1 MTSLVFD
8 RTLNGRIWRFSNCE
22 FDDLRMELKVGGR
35 EVRLEPKPLEVL
47 QLLVSRAGE
56 VITKAEILDTVWADE
71 AVVEGVLTTNI
82 NKLREAIGDSEKKTI
97 ATLRGVGYKLVG
109 SVQWENA
116 TSTVEAAPSLSQGCA
131 VPGRE
136 QWRLIRRMDQNRA
149 VGGVWLAEHTRT
161 HEQRVF
167 KFALDGMELRNLK
180 REASLSRVLHQSPT
194 HRPEFIRILEWN
206 FEHRPFF
213 LESEYGGPNL
223 REWAEAQGGIAGV
236 PMAMRLQ
243 VMASIARAVD
253 AAHDLGV
260 LHRDLKPD
268 NILVSSNADGRI
280 QVRVM
285 DFGSGALLDTVQ
297 IRDLELSSAGLSPE
311 RKEELAG
318 TLIYSAPELLAG
330 NPCTAGSD
338 VYALGILLYQIISGN
353 LHAPLSSGWEAAVK
367 DSLLRED
374 IALAANGDPGMRL
387 TSAGALAERIEQL
400 ERRRERQRAE
410 EQARQRA
417 EIAERKLHAER
428 ARRPWVAAAGA
439 ILCLGLLV
447 AIGLYGRTVRE
458 RDRANQQTA
467 IANAIDQ
474 FLAQDL
480 LGRTDPVVAG
490 KPDESLLGALKQA
503 APEIDRKFGS
513 QPLIAAQLHST
524 LARALGRRDGT
535 EGSVR
540 EYMAAADCYVR
551 AEGELSQDAIVERL
565 KAVIPLSRTS
575 KPADLEQSRQIVTAQ
590 QALLG
595 RIAHPKPEVA
605 VHMAMARAFIAFFS
619 SDMKEAVTQAQAAID
634 MGGQVPSFDE
644 AARGNLKHILAA
656 AYARMGENA
665 KAEQLLKDV
674 IEINTRLEGAQS
686 SVVLQTKTTLAE
698 LLYHEGRNRESIAV
712 ANEVQPIFAK
722 LFGESNQFSLEL
734 LAIRAASESSLEEWD
749 AAIQDETAIH
759 LLATKVDPLSGFSTV
774 AYSDLALY
782 LCQAGRTSQGIP
794 VAQSAYEQTRK
805 AFAQRRDFIDA
816 TAFALAYCEI
826 GAGKANEAGPL
837 LDKIDGA
844 KVSEME
850 GDPAFL
856 AILALAKAQVALSH
870 GDREEASRQWG
881 AAQKVFQTTPP
892 NAFQR
897 RWLESVKNSLDH
909 RQ

>member
-1 MTSLVFD
+1 MTALVSD

-22 FDDLRMELKVGGR
+22 FDDLRMELKVGGK

-56 VITKAEILDTVWADE
+56 VIAKAEILDTVWEDE

-82 NKLREAIGDSEKKTI
+82 NKLREAIGDGEKKTI
-97 ATLRGVGYKLVG
+97 VTLRGVGYKLVG

-116 TSTVEAAPSLSQGCA
+116 TTTVEAAPSLNQGCA

-136 QWRLIRRMDQNRA
+136 QWRLIRRMDQNRTS
-149 VGGVWLAEHTRT
+149 GGVWLAEHSRT

-180 REASLSRVLHQSPT
+180 REASLSRVLHHT
-194 HRPEFIRILEWN
+194 LAHRPEFIRILEWN

-213 LESEYGGPNL
+213 LESEYGGANL
-223 REWAEAQGGIAGV
+223 SEWAEAQGGISAV
-236 PMAMRLQ
+236 PMARRLQ
-243 VMASIARAVD
+243 VLASIARAVE

-260 LHRDLKPD
+260 LHRDLKPG
-268 NILVSSNADGRI
+268 NILVSQSADCRI
-280 QVRVM
+280 HVRVV

-297 IRDLELSSAGLSPE
+297 VRDLELSSAGLSAE

-318 TLIYSAPELLAG
+318 TLMYSAPELLAG

-338 VYALGILLYQIISGN
+338 VYALGILLFQIVSGN
-353 LHAPLSSGWEAAVK
+353 LHTPLTSGWETAVP

-374 IALAANGDPGMRL
+374 IALAANGDPAVRL
-387 TSAGALAERIEQL
+387 NSARVLAERVEQL
-400 ERRRERQRAE
+400 EVRRERRSAE
-410 EQARQRA
+410 EKARQRA
-417 EIAERKLHAER
+417 EIAERKLDTER
-428 ARRPWVAAAGA
+428 ARRPWVAVAGA
-439 ILCLGLLV
+439 ILCVGLLV
-447 AIGLYGRTVRE
+447 ATWLYIRAARE

-467 IANAIDQ
+467 IASAIDQ

-513 QPLIAAQLHST
+513 QPLVAAQLHST

-535 EGSVR
+535 QGSVR
-540 EYMAAADCYVR
+540 EYLAAADCYVR

-575 KPADLEQSRQIVTAQ
+575 KSADLEQSRQIVAAQ
-590 QALLG
+590 QALLV
-595 RIAHPKPEVA
+595 RIAHPKPEIA
-605 VHMAMARAFIAFFS
+605 VYMAMARSFIAFFF
-619 SDMKEAVTQAQAAID
+619 SDMKEAATQAQTAID
-634 MGGQVPSFDE
+634 KGAQVSSFDE
-644 AARGNLKHILAA
+644 AAKGNLKHILAA

-665 KAEQLLKDV
+665 KAEQLLREV

-698 LLYHEGRNRESIAV
+698 LLYHEGRSRESIEV

-722 LFGESNQFSLEL
+722 VFGESNQFSLEL

-782 LCQAGRTSQGIP
+782 MCQAGRYSQG
-794 VAQSAYEQTRK
+794 VVEAQSAYEQTRK

-816 TAFALAYCEI
+816 TAFALAYCSI
-826 GAGKANEAGPL
+826 GSGRINEAAPL
-837 LDKIDGA
+837 LNGIDGA
-844 KVSEME
+844 KVAEME
-850 GDPAFL
+850 GDPAFPAL
-856 AILALAKAQVALSH
+856 LALARAQVALAH
-870 GDREEASRQWG
+870 GNREEAGRQWS

-892 NAFQR
+892 NTFQR
-897 RWLESVKNSLDH
+897 RWLESVKSAVDH
-909 RQ
+909 PR